1 MALKVIGAGFGR
13 TGTASLKLA
22 LEQLGFGPC
31 YHMSEVVAN
40 AGHMDLW
47 NNAAAGNPDWDEIFK
62 GYSSTTDF
70 PASIY
75 WRELADY
82 YPDAKVVLSL
92 RDAERWYESTQ
103 ETIMSR
109 KMMALLDGTPW
120 RAMLRNTIDALFDGK
135 IHDRD
140 TLVRVFNEHTETV
153 KAAFGP
159 DRLLVFEAKQGW
171 APLCAFL
178 GVPVP
183 EADFP
188 RVNSKEELQGM
199 IDMLQSDMGR
209 DMMHGKGMPKVM
221 REQILG
227 KE

>member
-31 YHMSEVVAN
+31 YHMSEVLAN

-47 NNAAAGNPDWDEIFK
+47 NDVAAGDPDWDAIFK
-62 GYSSTTDF
+62 DYASTTDF
-70 PASIY
+70 PAATY
-75 WRELADY
+75 WRDLAAY
-82 YPDAKVVLSL
+82 YPDAKVILSL

-103 ETIMSR
+103 ETILSR
-109 KMMALLDGTPW
+109 SMMARLEGTPW
-120 RAMLRNTIDALFDGK
+120 RAMIRNTIDALFGGE
-135 IHDRD
+135 IHDHD
-140 TLVRVFNEHTETV
+140 TLIRVFNEHNEAV

-178 GVPVP
+178 GVAVP
-183 EADFP
+183 AAPFP
-188 RVNSKEELQGM
+188 QVNSKDEMKGM
-199 IDMLQSDMGR
+199 IAMLESDMGR
-209 DMMHGKGMPKVM
+209 DMMAGKGIPKQV
-221 REQILG
+221 REKLFG

>member
-1 MALKVIGAGFGR
+1 MGLKVIGAGFGR

-31 YHMSEVVAN
+31 YHMSEVLAN

-47 NNAAAGNPDWDEIFK
+47 NAAAAGEPDWDAIFK
-62 GYSSTTDF
+62 DYASTTDF

-75 WRELADY
+75 WRELANY
-82 YPDAKVVLSL
+82 YPDAKIILSL
-92 RDAERWYESTQ
+92 RDAERLCESTQ
-103 ETIMSR
+103 ETILSR
-109 KMMALLDGTPW
+109 EMMRRLEGTPW
-120 RAMLRNTIDALFDGK
+120 RVMLENTIDALFDGN
-135 IHDRD
+135 IHDHD
-140 TLVRVFNEHTETV
+140 TLIRVFNEHTPKV

-159 DRLLVFEAKQGW
+159 DRLLVFEAKDGW

-178 GVPVP
+178 GVAVP
-183 EADFP
+183 EGDYP

-199 IDMLQSDMGR
+199 IAMLESGMGR
-209 DMMHGKGMPKVM
+209 AMMQGKGMPKAM
-221 REQILG
+221 REQVFG

>member
-22 LEQLGFGPC
+22 LEKLGFGPC
-31 YHMSEVVAN
+31 YHMSEVLSN
-40 AGHMDLW
+40 GGHMDLW
-47 NNAAAGNPDWDEIFK
+47 NAAAGGSPDWDAIFK
-62 GYSSTTDF
+62 GYASTTDF

-82 YPDAKVVLSL
+82 YPDAKIILSL
-92 RDAERWYESTQ
+92 RDAERWFESTQ
-103 ETIMSR
+103 ETILSR
-109 KMMALLDGTPW
+109 NMMGLMEGTPW
-120 RAMLRNTIDALFDGK
+120 RAMLRNTVDALFDGN
-135 IHDRD
+135 IHDHD
-140 TLVRVFNEHTETV
+140 TLIRVFNDHTAAV

-178 GVPVP
+178 GVDVP
-183 EADFP
+183 DTEFP

-199 IDMLQSDMGR
+199 IAMLESDMGR
-209 DMMHGKGMPKVM
+209 DMMAGKGMPKAA
-221 REQILG
+221 REQVLG